1 MPSPEYGMYPGGR
14 LRGQHGHRGKVTK
27 SMDPRRPPGGGG
39 LLAETGCLGGS
50 SHGNSWDRPTMV
62 HSTECLPIR
71 FSTATPASLHP
82 FLMQGD
88 LSIPLHT
95 APQMLLTPSQ

>member
-50 SHGNSWDRPTMV
+50 SQIDLMGQAYHGPLHRMPPHPILHCRP
-62 HSTECLPIR
+62 
-71 FSTATPASLHP
+71 SLHP
-82 FLMQGD
+82 FLTQGD

-95 APQMLLTPSQ
+95 APQMLLTPFQ